1 MGWDELFKILS
12 DIAAADSLS
21 YGIVGA
27 LTLVAFVIM
36 RAMLPVKGLAIVFA
50 PAIFWGGLAGI
61 YTASVWGFAVSTE
74 KAVNV
79 VAASVLGMIV
89 ALLVMVALARLADA
103 ATRIRD
109 PLAAPADAARRPR
122 F

>member
-1 MGWDELFKILS
+1 
-12 DIAAADSLS
+12 
-21 YGIVGA
+21 
-27 LTLVAFVIM
+27 
-36 RAMLPVKGLAIVFA
+36 
-50 PAIFWGGLAGI
+50 
-61 YTASVWGFAVSTE
+61 
-74 KAVNV
+74 
-79 VAASVLGMIV
+79 VLGMIV

>member
-89 ALLVMVALARLADA
+89 ALLLMVALARLADA